1 MSDEIGTAAD
11 TAIIMHFCSLE
22 SDTEHT
28 GAVLYY

>member
-11 TAIIMHFCSLE
+11 TAIITHFCSLE
-22 SDTEHT
+22 PATKHT